1 MKYILHL
8 LFLCLPFFVSAQK
21 GFILQDVNQNKEK
34 NKPSNNNTSIWK
46 IESFL
51 VDCNKQQKC
60 FSVLEN
66 GKTKLVPQS
75 DIIDF
80 NYVNGTEY
88 TVQVEKKMKT
98 IPVNAYED
106 IYNYSVTKIITKK
119 VLQEAALSIP
129 VAAETDTS
137 IQTTTDSL
145 TNLATIDNEQKIYY
159 TQPPQPISVSSLND
173 DINSLKLQLIELKKQ
188 IEVLRLQ
195 QQLQLQLINS
205 KK

>member
-21 GFILQDVNQNKEK
+21 GFILQVE
-34 NKPSNNNTSIWK
+34 NKPKVATNNNITIWK